1 MIVFPDSNIFVHFKP
16 IENWDWTSY
25 NNSDF
30 KIGLCMSVVNE
41 LDKVKYSANTNAT
54 KRRVQELVRKF
65 SSSVDNI
72 FNDILFVIVVPE
84 KVNELIINKH
94 LDKDDK
100 DDLFIATVLNFK
112 NYHPNEEVCIV
123 SNDLGVQ
130 LKCKVHNL
138 QYKIPAEEYLI
149 QEDDAVTKEIKKL
162 TAELNRVKNLQPIL
176 RLQFDNGETFK
187 KFDVTEPWKEYQDVI
202 AKEMEKI
209 KNENP
214 LLVPEADDNP
224 SGLTLLNLY
233 KKTPERVAEYNK
245 ALMEFYSEYEVFLHK
260 TKVSFYK
267 ENLTLILNID
277 LSNTGNT
284 PAENIDLYMHF
295 PDGFTLSQKEDYY
308 SQERE
313 PSPPELSTYSLAPF
327 DMSKMLTRFA
337 FPTIPNIDLSGFS
350 IKKTNSY
357 DVKDHFKIIKHNH
370 SGSVYP
376 LYATFNTFEDVKS
389 FEITYHITA
398 ANMVDMVEG
407 KLNVV
412 INKISDSEF
421 DDA

>member
-202 AKEMEKI
+202 AKEMEK
-209 KNENP
+209 N
-214 LLVPEADDNP
+214 
-224 SGLTLLNLY
+224 
-233 KKTPERVAEYNK
+233 
-245 ALMEFYSEYEVFLHK
+245 
-260 TKVSFYK
+260 
-267 ENLTLILNID
+267 
-277 LSNTGNT
+277 
-284 PAENIDLYMHF
+284 
-295 PDGFTLSQKEDYY
+295 QK
-308 SQERE
+308 
-313 PSPPELSTYSLAPF
+313 
-327 DMSKMLTRFA
+327 
-337 FPTIPNIDLSGFS
+337 
-350 IKKTNSY
+350 
-357 DVKDHFKIIKHNH
+357 
-370 SGSVYP
+370 
-376 LYATFNTFEDVKS
+376 
-389 FEITYHITA
+389 
-398 ANMVDMVEG
+398 
-407 KLNVV
+407 
-412 INKISDSEF
+412 
-421 DDA
+421 

>member
-1 MIVFPDSNIFVHFKP
+1 MVVFPDSNIFIHFKP
-16 IENWDWTSY
+16 IENWDWTSHK
-25 NNSDF
+25 NQGF
-30 KIGLCMSVVNE
+30 KVGLCMSVINE

-72 FNDILFVIVVPE
+72 YNSVPFLIVVPE
-84 KVNELIINKH
+84 NLNELIQNTH
-94 LDKDDK
+94 LDKEDK
-100 DDLFIATVLNFK
+100 DDLFIATVLYFK
-112 NYHPNEEVCIV
+112 NLNPSEDIYII
-123 SNDLGVQ
+123 SYDLGVQ

-138 QYKIPAEEYLI
+138 QYKIPEEEYLI

-162 TAELNRVKNLQPIL
+162 TAELNRVKNLQPTL
-176 RLQFDNGETFK
+176 RLQFESGEVFK
-187 KFDVTEPWKEYQDVI
+187 KFDVNEPWKEYEDVI
-202 AKEMEKI
+202 AKEMEKV
-209 KNENP
+209 KKEHP
-214 LLVPEADDNP
+214 LLEAETTDNTYA
-224 SGLTLLNLY
+224 LTLLNLY
-233 KKTPERVAEYNK
+233 KKTPELVAEYNK
-245 ALMEFYSEYEVFLHK
+245 ALEVYYSEYEIYLHK

-267 ENLTLILNID
+267 ENLTLILNIE

-308 SQERE
+308 STERE

-327 DMSKMLTRFA
+327 DLSKMLTRFA
-337 FPTIPNIDLSGFS
+337 FPSIPNIELSGFS

-357 DVKDHFKIIKHNH
+357 DVTDHFKIIKHNH
-370 SGSVYP
+370 TGSVYP
-376 LYATFNTFEDVKS
+376 LYATFDTFEDVKS
-389 FEITYHITA
+389 FEITYQITA
-398 ANMVDMVEG
+398 ANMVDRVEG
-407 KLNVV
+407 KLNVA

>member
-1 MIVFPDSNIFVHFKP
+1 M
-16 IENWDWTSY
+16 
-25 NNSDF
+25 NNQDF

-72 FNDILFVIVVPE
+72 FNSIPFLIVVPD
-84 KVNELIINKH
+84 KLNEVIQNTN

-100 DDLFIATVLNFK
+100 DDVFIATVLNFK
-112 NYHPNEEVCIV
+112 LLNPNEDVYII

-149 QEDDAVTKEIKKL
+149 QEDDAVAKEIKKL
-162 TAELNRVKNLQPIL
+162 TAELNRVKNLQPSL
-176 RLQFDNGETFK
+176 RLQFDSGEVYK
-187 KFDVTEPWKEYQDVI
+187 KYDVNEPWKEYEDVI
-202 AKEMEKI
+202 ANEMEKV
-209 KNENP
+209 KKENP
-214 LLVPEADDNP
+214 FLEPETDENP
-224 SGLTLLNLY
+224 YGLTLLNLY

-245 ALMEFYSEYEVFLHK
+245 ALEEYYSEYEVYLHK

-267 ENLTLILNID
+267 ENLTLILNIE

-308 SQERE
+308 SKETE
-313 PSPPELSTYSLAPF
+313 PSPPELSSYSLAPY
-327 DMSKMLTRFA
+327 DMSKMLTRLA
-337 FPTIPNIDLSGFS
+337 FPVLPNIDLGGFS

-357 DVKDHFKIIKHNH
+357 DVRDHFKIIKHNH
-370 SGSVYP
+370 TGSVYP
-376 LYATFNTFEDVKS
+376 LYATFDTFEDVKS
-389 FEITYHITA
+389 FEITYQITA

-407 KLNVV
+407 KLNVI
-412 INKISDSEF
+412 INKMADTEF
-421 DDA
+421 DNG